1 MHGRLKVKTTLE
13 QQEAKNKEREKKL
26 QLYVSATQAAFNKRK
41 AGQLDKEALELTAQ
55 ILALNPDFASLWN
68 LRREVFFAFAADR
81 SDEEM
86 GSLYVAELSF
96 LESCLRVNP
105 KSYGTWYHRCWIMQ
119 HMPEPDWSR
128 ELTLC
133 NRFLEIDER
142 NFHCWDYRRFVT
154 HSFHVPHSEELEFTS
169 SLITKN
175 FSNYS
180 SWHYRSKLLPQI
192 HPDPQHLGRATE
204 DVLLSELELVQN
216 AFFTDPNDQ
225 SAWFYNRW
233 LLGRADLPLSIRCIS
248 VDVVGS
254 WVSVT
259 FTHPVLISILIV
271 LCEIHAPYTSRRL
284 AQSDLILFIDE
295 KPVMVTWRTSDGK
308 AKPSL
313 LWVCEFPKERLSD
326 KCQHKFK
333 VIWKDGEAQKECV
346 LYPGKQS
353 TWFRDSASEDK
364 IFSLEL
370 SEGKSNVLQQELQ
383 SCKELQELE
392 PENKWCLLTI
402 ILLMRAL
409 DPLLYEKESLC
420 YFNTLKVVDPM
431 RSGYYDDLRSKFQI
445 ENAIL
450 KMEYAEANVI
460 IVSHKDLTRLYHLD
474 HLLLTSHMCLSN
486 NKLRSLPSD
495 FSMLRY
501 IEVLEVDNNEISHLE
516 GVWNLPR
523 LEELSL
529 QFNKIENV
537 LNLQALCSC
546 PRLSVLRLQ
555 ENPICETADAEDKLR
570 ALLPHVSLIE
580 I

>member
-1 MHGRLKVKTTLE
+1 MHGRIKVKTTLE
-13 QQEAKNKEREKKL
+13 QQEAKRKERERKL

-41 AGQLDKEALELTAQ
+41 GGQLDKEALEIAAQ

-68 LRREVFFAFAADR
+68 LRREVFLALGSDR

-86 GSLYVAELSF
+86 RSLYLSELSF
-96 LESCLRVNP
+96 LQNCLQVNP
-105 KSYGTWYHRCWIMQ
+105 KSYGTWYHRCWIMK
-119 HMPEPDWSR
+119 HMPEPDWAR

-133 NRFLEIDER
+133 NQFLEIDER
-142 NFHCWDYRRFVT
+142 NFHCWGYRRFVAQ
-154 HSFHVPHSEELEFTS
+154 SFHVPPSDELEYTS
-169 SLITKN
+169 DLITKN

-204 DVLLSELELVQN
+204 KVLLSELELVQN

-225 SAWFYNRW
+225 SAWFYHRW

-248 VDVVGS
+248 VDVAGS
-254 WVSVT
+254 WISIT
-259 FTHPVLISILIV
+259 FSQPVLV
-271 LCEIHAPYTSRRL
+271 E
-284 AQSDLILFIDE
+284 SDLILFIDE
-295 KPVMVTWRTSDGK
+295 KPIMVTWKTPNGK
-308 AKPSL
+308 EKPSL
-313 LWVCEFPKERLSD
+313 LWISEFPKDRFSD
-326 KCQHKFK
+326 HCQHNFK

-346 LYPGKQS
+346 LYPGKLS
-353 TWFRDSASEDK
+353 TWFQDSATEDK

-409 DPLLYEKESLC
+409 DPLLYENESLC
-420 YFNTLKVVDPM
+420 YFDTLKAVDPM

-460 IVSHKDLTRLYHLD
+460 ILLDKGLTRLYHLD
-474 HLLLTSHMCLSN
+474 HMLLVSHMCLSN
-486 NKLRSLPSD
+486 NKLRALPSD
-495 FSMLRY
+495 LSMLRY

-516 GVWNLPR
+516 GVWNLPK

-529 QFNKIENV
+529 KCNKIENV
-537 LNLQALCSC
+537 LNLQSLCSC
-546 PRLSVLRLQ
+546 PRLSVLHLQ
-555 ENPICETADAEDKLR
+555 GNPICETVDTEDQLKS
-570 ALLPHVSLIE
+570 LLPHVTLIE
-580 I
+580 M

>member
-1 MHGRLKVKTTLE
+1 MHGRVKVKTSLE
-13 QQEAKNKEREKKL
+13 QQEVKRKEREKKL
-26 QLYVSATQAAFNKRK
+26 QLYVSVTQAVLHKREI
-41 AGQLDKEALELTAQ
+41 GELDKEALELTTQ
-55 ILALNPDFASLWN
+55 ILSLNPDFASLWN
-68 LRREVFFAFAADR
+68 IRREVFLALGADK

-86 GSLYVAELSF
+86 RSLYLGELSF

-105 KSYGTWYHRCWIMQ
+105 KSYGTWYHRCWIMK

-142 NFHCWDYRRFVT
+142 NFHCWDYRRFV
-154 HSFHVPHSEELEFTS
+154 SQSSHVQLSDELEFTT

-180 SWHYRSKLLPQI
+180 SWHYRSKLLPKI
-192 HPDPQHLGRATE
+192 HPDPQRLGRVTE
-204 DVLLSELELVQN
+204 NVLSSELELVQN

-225 SAWFYNRW
+225 SAWFYHRW
-233 LLGRADLPLSIRCIS
+233 LLGRADHPLSIRSLI
-248 VDVVGS
+248 VDVDGPS
-254 WVSVT
+254 VSVT
-259 FTHPVLISILIV
+259 VSHPVLV
-271 LCEIHAPYTSRRL
+271 EN
-284 AQSDLILFIDE
+284 DLILYIDE
-295 KPVMVTWRTSDGK
+295 RPVMVSWRAPEGK

-313 LWVCEFPKERLSD
+313 FWVCDIAKKHVSD
-326 KCQHKFK
+326 HCQHKFK
-333 VIWKDGEAQKECV
+333 VIWIDEGTQMECV
-346 LYPGKQS
+346 LYPGRRKS
-353 TWFRDSASEDK
+353 YFRETALGDN

-370 SEGKSNVLQQELQ
+370 SEGKSSVLQRELQ

-420 YFNTLKVVDPM
+420 YFDMLKLVDQM

-450 KMEYAEANVI
+450 KMEYADINVI
-460 IVSHKDLTRLYHLD
+460 NLSNKGLTRLYHLD
-474 HLLLTSHMCLSN
+474 HLVLVSHIRLSN
-486 NKLRSLPSD
+486 NQLHSLPSD
-495 FSMLRY
+495 LFMLQY
-501 IEVLEVDNNEISHLE
+501 IEVLEVDNNNISQLS
-516 GVWNLPR
+516 GLWNLPR

-529 QFNKIENV
+529 QCNKIEKV
-537 LNLQALCSC
+537 SDLQPLANC

-555 ENPICETADAEDKLR
+555 GNPVCERADTQEQLK
-570 ALLPHVSLIE
+570 ALLPHVDTIE
-580 I
+580 M